1 MLVSKLPDIGN
12 NGGSLW
18 TSTYGVISYHLQA
31 TFRYYCSTMP
41 FSACTEAAQ
50 DAINVKRRYRGM
62 FFYHFSTF
70 LVDKFIIIDI
80 RFFFTIAKLFWYKMF
95 YLLDFLACSFKYFWK
110 KEKKTHRHLKYNF
123 PKLTTPSKNWF
134 VNFWRWWGGG
144 GFFGSFI

>member
-70 LVDKFIIIDI
+70 LVDKFIIIDTKS
-80 RFFFTIAKLFWYKMF
+80 FFTIAKLF
-95 YLLDFLACSFKYFWK
+95 
-110 KEKKTHRHLKYNF
+110 
-123 PKLTTPSKNWF
+123 
-134 VNFWRWWGGG
+134 
-144 GFFGSFI
+144 